1 MVRYSKLIPFAG
13 ILLLGSCQEA
23 HQADES
29 VVPISFVAGEVTK
42 TAFSDDLGSLFWTE
56 GDRVGI
62 FASREDVSAGVNYPY
77 EVNKVNGAG
86 ARLAAV
92 SSQWQY
98 SYDVASGS
106 TFTAYYPYAGSA
118 GEGNRFVVPVSVP
131 SKQVQKAAGDR
142 SHLASYIVLKS
153 APATASEGSGEVN
166 LHFRNLTAMVE
177 LEVKATA
184 SNRFKISS
192 AILLAKSP
200 VSFDRGNLLLEGSSE
215 DGGSSFQINDAQD
228 SVELSLS
235 TPFALEVSGS
245 KLYYTLIPGTHASG
259 SVSLRLETEDG
270 YVSET
275 VIPGGVTF
283 EGNGVYRKTVTV
295 DPSAFVPKGGSS
307 AISWKEI
314 TSADDITEGEYII
327 SYDFSYGDY
336 SGVFLLPCTPTDK
349 NPVPVEMSSGVFGNP
364 EGYVWTL
371 TGVTG
376 GWNISFYSGD
386 TRYYLAGC
394 DKAQGLAV
402 SADGNGAYSPDVT
415 YGTVW
420 SFSGTSD
427 MQLSNGVTS
436 RRAMPWIDPANGLD
450 HYEWRMAKS
459 DSGRFIL
466 YKKTLA
472 E

>member
-1 MVRYSKLIPFAG
+1 MVKYSKLIPFAG

-42 TAFSDDLGSLFWTE
+42 TAFSEDLGSLFWTE
-56 GDRVGI
+56 GDRMGI
-62 FASREDVSAGVNYPY
+62 FASREDVSTGVNYPY

-86 ARLAAV
+86 ARLAAL

-98 SYDVASGS
+98 SYDVAFGS

-142 SHLASYIVLKS
+142 SHLSSYMVLKS

-184 SNRFKISS
+184 SSRFKISS

-200 VSFDRGNLLLEGSSE
+200 VSFDRGNLLLEGSSA
-215 DGGSSFQINDAQD
+215 DDGSSFQINDAQD

-235 TPFALEVSGS
+235 TPFALGVSGS
-245 KLYYTLIPGTHASG
+245 KLYYTLIPGTHAAG

-275 VIPGGVTF
+275 VIPDGVTF

-295 DPSAFVPKGGSS
+295 DPSAFVPQGGSS

-314 TSADDITEGEYII
+314 TSASDITEGDYII

-349 NPVPVEMSSGVFGNP
+349 NPVPVEMSSGVFVNP

-371 TGVTG
+371 SSVTG

-466 YKKTLA
+466 YKKTLT